1 MGKVKSWMMDMEE
14 KVDDA
19 LSYGGL
25 DNVCDVLDYVQTH
38 MEIVDK
44 SFVLKY
50 AKERLGKDTHIV

>member
-1 MGKVKSWMMDMEE
+1 MGKIKSWMMDMEE

-25 DNVCDVLDYVQTH
+25 DNVYDVLEYVQTH

-50 AKERLGKDTHIV
+50 AKERLREGTQLV

>member
-1 MGKVKSWMMDMEE
+1 MMDMEE

-44 SFVLKY
+44 AFVLKY
-50 AKERLGKDTHIV
+50 AKERLGRSTHIV

>member
-1 MGKVKSWMMDMEE
+1 MGKIKSWMMDMEE

-25 DNVCDVLDYVQTH
+25 DNVYDVLDYVQTH

-50 AKERLGKDTHIV
+50 AKKRLEKDTHFV